1 MATTDASGTGVGPIG
16 KHGRR
21 ATVVAAVV
29 LAFAAIVVPFAV
41 RGLEG
46 NGAQASPAT
55 RVSAPPVAPATHQRP
70 ATDPALGGQGNLPA
84 LLPSRSKLT
93 PGARVILGNLTDGVL
108 RRTPDGTRQVLVRW
122 NGRLQPVPTRGP
134 VQLAAGAASSWI
146 AEDGLLYTRIPTGTP
161 GRFRVYA
168 WDPRGGSAY
177 TPPALVS
184 TSIGQA
190 CFNRAFTAFGNC
202 HTDDVAGES

>member
-21 ATVVAAVV
+21 TTVVAAMA

-41 RGLEG
+41 RGLG
-46 NGAQASPAT
+46 GSGAQASPAT
-55 RVSAPPVAPATHQRP
+55 HVSAPPVAPATHQQP
-70 ATDPALGGQGNLPA
+70 TDQALGDQGNLPA

-93 PGARVILGNLTDGVL
+93 PGARVRLGNLTDGVL
-108 RRTPDGTRQVLVRW
+108 RRTPGGAWQVLVRW

-146 AEDGLLYTRIPTGTP
+146 SQDGLLYTRVPASAP
-161 GRFRVYA
+161 DRFRVYT
-168 WDPRGGSAY
+168 WDPRGGTAY
-177 TPPALVS
+177 TPPVLVS
-184 TSIGQA
+184 TSLGQA
-190 CFNRAFTAFGNC
+190 CFNRAFTAFGDC
-202 HTDDVAGES
+202 HTAG

>member
-21 ATVVAAVV
+21 TTVVAAVV

-41 RGLEG
+41 RGLG
-46 NGAQASPAT
+46 GSGAQASPAK
-55 RVSAPPVAPATHQRP
+55 RVAAPSVAPVTHQHP
-70 ATDPALGGQGNLPA
+70 ASDAALGAQGNLPA
-84 LLPSRSKLT
+84 LLPSRSKLI
-93 PGARVILGNLTDGVL
+93 PGAHVRLGDVTDGVL
-108 RRTPDGTRQVLVRW
+108 RRMPDGAWQVLVRW

-146 AEDGLLYTRIPTGTP
+146 SDDGLLYTRVPATAP
-161 GRFRVYA
+161 GHFRVYT
-168 WDPRGGSAY
+168 WDPRGGTAY

-184 TSIGQA
+184 TSVGQA
-190 CFNRAFTAFGNC
+190 CFNKSFTAFGDC
-202 HTDDVAGES
+202 SQG